1 MTQPTVRVEDP
12 TIDNIEMLCNDSVMG
27 KSYCGDVNSV

>member
-27 KSYCGDVNSV
+27 KSHCGDVNSV